1 MKLATP
7 LLIGFSLLAFA
18 GAPLHAAGDKDQAAA
33 AGGASTAAAKKE
45 AFSKLDK
52 DGDGFVGRIEAAA
65 DADAKSK
72 FEQLDAD
79 QDQKLSRA
87 EYEAWGRAAAG
98 GSGTSGRNKEKKQ

>member
-7 LLIGFSLLAFA
+7 LLIGFSLFGFA
-18 GAPLHAAGDKDQAAA
+18 GAPLHAAGDKDKA
-33 AGGASTAAAKKE
+33 AGAAKKE

-52 DGDGFVGRIEAAA
+52 DADGFIGRIEAAA

-72 FEQLDAD
+72 FKQLDAD
-79 QDQKLSRA
+79 KDRKLSRD

-98 GSGTSGRNKEKKQ
+98 GSGTSGENKQEKH